1 MTINHPSLDFRVDD
15 VDRSEMPAALS
26 DKTDGRIPD
35 HPPVPPD
42 TGLSDTQET
51 VECEPSAECE
61 SQQHLSPRRPAL
73 SAPGPGPRPLPG
85 RGRPRPLRLRPG
97 LHDEL
102 GLLPPRH
109 CHGPAGLWRLD
120 TIIPGR
126 SQVELLPSLLD
137 TDQ

>member
-1 MTINHPSLDFRVDD
+1 MLTGKRSLLHSVINRWAYL
-15 VDRSEMPAALS
+15 RSTGVP
-26 DKTDGRIPD
+26 TDT
-35 HPPVPPD
+35 V
-42 TGLSDTQET
+42 LSDTQET

-61 SQQHLSPRRPAL
+61 SQHLSPRRPAL

-126 SQVELLPSLLD
+126 SQVTLLSSLLFILTNQSSD
-137 TDQ
+137 